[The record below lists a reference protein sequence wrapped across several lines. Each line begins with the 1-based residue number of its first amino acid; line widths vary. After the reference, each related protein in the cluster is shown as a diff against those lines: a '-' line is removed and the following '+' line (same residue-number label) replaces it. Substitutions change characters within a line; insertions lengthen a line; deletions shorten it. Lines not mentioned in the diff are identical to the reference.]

1 MFVAHIGRVIVI
13 MVVCFK
19 LSYIGNMNK
28 VDKIG
33 VVHFDKMMDFNGYAI

>member
-1 MFVAHIGRVIVI
+1 MLVVHIGKVIVV

-28 VDKIG
+28 MDKIG
-33 VVHFDKMMDFNGYAI
+33 VAHFDEVMDTNGYAI

>member
-1 MFVAHIGRVIVI
+1 MLVAHIGRVIVV

-28 VDKIG
+28 MDKIG
-33 VVHFDKMMDFNGYAI
+33 VAHFDKVMDTNGYVI